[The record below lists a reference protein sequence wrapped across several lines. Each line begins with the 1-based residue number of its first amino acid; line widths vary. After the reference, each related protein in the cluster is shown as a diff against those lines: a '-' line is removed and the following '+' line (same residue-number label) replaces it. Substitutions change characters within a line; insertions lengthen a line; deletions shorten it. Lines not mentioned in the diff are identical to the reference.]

1 MPERRLGSWF
11 VALLVAALAAVMF
24 AAASVGAEAPKRV
37 AVIGDAIALGQGREA
52 RMSAWPM
59 QLGRM
64 LGRGWLVQNFS
75 RGAASLDPNAQR
87 FICSL
92 PEWPAAKTFEPDVVV
107 IALGASDAVE
117 SSFKAAPRIP
127 AGIDQILKELAALP
141 KKPVVHL
148 CLPPP
153 AAPDWRRAGAYE
165 LATKDLTTIL
175 GDAATRNNSLIT
187 TTVLDTRSPLVGN
200 ESHLVSGFLPDDEG
214 GRLVAATVFK
224 SLTGMEA
231 PADLGPY
238 RRTSPPTR
246 LVAIEFV
253 KDGEPL
259 RARGNEKWFT
269 KDGALE
275 HVAGGGTVLM
285 APIETGVGDFRMRA
299 TIWVEGGERH
309 GPQFGVDGNWIA
321 MENARGNVVAD
332 GVLFRGR
339 PYIGRT
345 SEVLKR
351 GTWMEVEI
359 RRVGVDLEF
368 IVDGELLVVVP
379 APGEKFTR
387 FVLDPQ
393 AARLRVKNWTVETEA
408 DQPAVSVPIAPASP
422 MEPASPIAPKP

>member
-1 MPERRLGSWF
+1 MPERRIGSSLI
-11 VALLVAALAAVMF
+11 ALVVAAFVTIMLS
-24 AAASVGAEAPKRV
+24 AASVRADAPKRV
-37 AVIGDAIALGQGREA
+37 AVIGDATALGQGREA

-75 RGAASLDPNAQR
+75 RGAASLDPVAQR
-87 FICSL
+87 FMCSL

-117 SSFKAAPRIP
+117 STFKAAPRVP
-127 AGIDQILKELAALP
+127 AGIDQILKELSALP
-141 KKPVVHL
+141 KKPVVYL

-153 AAPDWRRAGAYE
+153 AAPDWRRAGTYE
-165 LATKDLTTIL
+165 LATKELTVIL
-175 GDAATRNNSLIT
+175 SEAATRNNSLIA
-187 TTVLDTRSPLVGN
+187 TTVIDTRAPLVGK

-224 SLTGMEA
+224 SLTSSDA

-238 RRTSPPTR
+238 RRTSPPTG
-246 LVAIEFV
+246 LIAVDFV

-259 RARGNEKWFT
+259 RMRGNEKWFT

-275 HVAGGGTVLM
+275 HVAGGGSVLM

-299 TIWVEGGERH
+299 TIWIEGGERH

-332 GVLFRGR
+332 GAVFRGR

-345 SEVLKR
+345 SEVVKR

-368 IVDGELLVVVP
+368 IANGELLVVVP

-393 AARLRVKNWTVETEA
+393 AARLRVKNWTVETES
-408 DQPAVSVPIAPASP
+408 DQPAVSVPIAP
-422 MEPASPIAPKP
+422 KP